1 MKKMYVFS
9 RFPASPRALRHMA
22 DPGHCPG
29 HALNRVWLLRARHAH
44 PARRKVG
51 ISVASARARRNSYTL
66 TQASTFSLNS
76 SSTAHALCKR
86 DTSPHSVHIREC
98 GKLWL
103 IMSHVARPMAR
114 GVQEVMRTPRRQR
127 AHDVV
132 VKSVGRAGDSRA
144 RGRRGLDGRGR
155 RRADRAMAQ
164 PVGRRPTADRCR
176 RGADRGIVFRFCHA
190 FVTT

>member
-1 MKKMYVFS
+1 
-9 RFPASPRALRHMA
+9 MA
-22 DPGHCPG
+22 
-29 HALNRVWLLRARHAH
+29 
-44 PARRKVG
+44 
-51 ISVASARARRNSYTL
+51 Y
-66 TQASTFSLNS
+66 
-76 SSTAHALCKR
+76 
-86 DTSPHSVHIREC
+86 
-98 GKLWL
+98 
-103 IMSHVARPMAR
+103 HVARPMAR

-164 PVGRRPTADRCR
+164 PVGRRPMADRCR
-176 RGADRGIVFRFCHA
+176 RGADRGIAFSVLSD